1 MDEVKNYNIDITIL
15 SETKRKGCGN
25 EEVDGCIHFW
35 SGVEKHQRA
44 SAGVSIIIKNSLKK
58 FIDNYEYVS
67 ERILT
72 VTLKIYGYETIVV
85 GVYAPT
91 ESTENL
97 IKEQF
102 NEQLSNILNKIK
114 NHQDIIVAGD
124 LNARVKSQINNQV
137 VGEFAEE
144 IENNN
149 NGDRLIDLCN
159 QYKLQLT
166 NTKFAH
172 KMIHRYTWERS
183 TMGQKSIIDYI
194 IVKQQANFQVHDSRV
209 KRGANCGTDHHLVLA
224 KFVYPFPRQTLT
236 MQEQQKTS
244 GTNKSTNKQYKV
256 YLFYQESIKN
266 LYQRRMTNEINSTPP
281 SQNIEEEYGSIKKC
295 IHKIAAE
302 TLGEYKREKK
312 SNKQPAW
319 LTEDIKTLIKEK
331 KELHAKYLTNRN
343 EDNNLNY
350 KRKNKELRNR
360 IKKGKNMFW
369 EQKCNHINTYI
380 GGAQSTEVWKTIKN
394 MKTKNREKAL
404 TLIDLPKWKVYYEEL
419 LTENREEYKNDEVDI
434 QNDNDDECRAIELE
448 EFIESVSE
456 MKNGRSAGP
465 GDIPAELIKNGGK
478 TLINRLRHLMNLCMT
493 QKKTPDE
500 WKVCLI
506 TSLFKKGNRKDPNSY
521 RGLSVTSTMSR
532 LWAKIIHKRLRMEV
546 QGLIGEDQSGFR
558 PGRSCVDNLFTLQ
571 QLIEKRISRDQELH
585 LTFIDIKKAYD
596 NVPRN
601 KLWYVLKEIG
611 VSTGIIE
618 LIQELYSSNVA
629 YIKQGLELSEPIQ
642 TTKGLRQGCSLSPI
656 LFNIYLEMALRK
668 WKRTCGRMGIPIGE
682 SYLLTLSFAD
692 DQVILAEDSYD
703 MEFVLKRLYTE
714 YEKWGLQVSLEKTEY
729 LVVNTD
735 TKFEV
740 LINEETQ
747 VKQVN
752 RFKYLGVTIDR
763 DGIGQTEI
771 QSKIQKAR
779 NIVGA
784 LNSVW
789 WNNNISR
796 KNKKRIGQTMVET
809 VLMYG
814 CEVWAIKEEDK
825 KKITSV
831 EMDYLRRSARRS
843 RLEKIRNEQIRNE
856 MAANESVIERIEKRS
871 LKWFGHL
878 LRMDDTRWP
887 KRIFKWRPAGKN
899 KKGRPRK
906 SWNEGIRRAMRERN
920 MDEEMAHNRE
930 AWKAGMGIQ
939 HLAV

>member
-281 SQNIEEEYGSIKKC
+281 SQNIEEEYGNIKKC

-360 IKKGKNMFW
+360 IKK
-369 EQKCNHINTYI
+369 E
-380 GGAQSTEVWKTIKN
+380 
-394 MKTKNREKAL
+394 
-404 TLIDLPKWKVYYEEL
+404 
-419 LTENREEYKNDEVDI
+419 
-434 QNDNDDECRAIELE
+434 
-448 EFIESVSE
+448 
-456 MKNGRSAGP
+456 
-465 GDIPAELIKNGGK
+465 
-478 TLINRLRHLMNLCMT
+478 
-493 QKKTPDE
+493 KKTCFGN
-500 WKVCLI
+500 KNAI
-506 TSLFKKGNRKDPNSY
+506 TS
-521 RGLSVTSTMSR
+521 T
-532 LWAKIIHKRLRMEV
+532 
-546 QGLIGEDQSGFR
+546 
-558 PGRSCVDNLFTLQ
+558 
-571 QLIEKRISRDQELH
+571 RI
-585 LTFIDIKKAYD
+585 
-596 NVPRN
+596 
-601 KLWYVLKEIG
+601 
-611 VSTGIIE
+611 
-618 LIQELYSSNVA
+618 
-629 YIKQGLELSEPIQ
+629 
-642 TTKGLRQGCSLSPI
+642 
-656 LFNIYLEMALRK
+656 
-668 WKRTCGRMGIPIGE
+668 
-682 SYLLTLSFAD
+682 
-692 DQVILAEDSYD
+692 
-703 MEFVLKRLYTE
+703 
-714 YEKWGLQVSLEKTEY
+714 
-729 LVVNTD
+729 
-735 TKFEV
+735 
-740 LINEETQ
+740 
-747 VKQVN
+747 
-752 RFKYLGVTIDR
+752 
-763 DGIGQTEI
+763 
-771 QSKIQKAR
+771 
-779 NIVGA
+779 
-784 LNSVW
+784 
-789 WNNNISR
+789 
-796 KNKKRIGQTMVET
+796 
-809 VLMYG
+809 
-814 CEVWAIKEEDK
+814 
-825 KKITSV
+825 
-831 EMDYLRRSARRS
+831 
-843 RLEKIRNEQIRNE
+843 
-856 MAANESVIERIEKRS
+856 
-871 LKWFGHL
+871 
-878 LRMDDTRWP
+878 
-887 KRIFKWRPAGKN
+887 
-899 KKGRPRK
+899 
-906 SWNEGIRRAMRERN
+906 
-920 MDEEMAHNRE
+920 
-930 AWKAGMGIQ
+930 
-939 HLAV
+939 

>member
-281 SQNIEEEYGSIKKC
+281 SQNIEEEYGNIKKC

-331 KELHAKYLTNRN
+331 K
-343 EDNNLNY
+343 NY
-350 KRKNKELRNR
+350 
-360 IKKGKNMFW
+360 
-369 EQKCNHINTYI
+369 T
-380 GGAQSTEVWKTIKN
+380 QSI
-394 MKTKNREKAL
+394 
-404 TLIDLPKWKVYYEEL
+404 
-419 LTENREEYKNDEVDI
+419 
-434 QNDNDDECRAIELE
+434 
-448 EFIESVSE
+448 
-456 MKNGRSAGP
+456 
-465 GDIPAELIKNGGK
+465 
-478 TLINRLRHLMNLCMT
+478 
-493 QKKTPDE
+493 
-500 WKVCLI
+500 
-506 TSLFKKGNRKDPNSY
+506 
-521 RGLSVTSTMSR
+521 
-532 LWAKIIHKRLRMEV
+532 
-546 QGLIGEDQSGFR
+546 
-558 PGRSCVDNLFTLQ
+558 
-571 QLIEKRISRDQELH
+571 
-585 LTFIDIKKAYD
+585 
-596 NVPRN
+596 
-601 KLWYVLKEIG
+601 
-611 VSTGIIE
+611 
-618 LIQELYSSNVA
+618 
-629 YIKQGLELSEPIQ
+629 
-642 TTKGLRQGCSLSPI
+642 
-656 LFNIYLEMALRK
+656 
-668 WKRTCGRMGIPIGE
+668 
-682 SYLLTLSFAD
+682 
-692 DQVILAEDSYD
+692 
-703 MEFVLKRLYTE
+703 
-714 YEKWGLQVSLEKTEY
+714 
-729 LVVNTD
+729 
-735 TKFEV
+735 
-740 LINEETQ
+740 
-747 VKQVN
+747 
-752 RFKYLGVTIDR
+752 
-763 DGIGQTEI
+763 
-771 QSKIQKAR
+771 
-779 NIVGA
+779 
-784 LNSVW
+784 
-789 WNNNISR
+789 
-796 KNKKRIGQTMVET
+796 
-809 VLMYG
+809 
-814 CEVWAIKEEDK
+814 
-825 KKITSV
+825 
-831 EMDYLRRSARRS
+831 
-843 RLEKIRNEQIRNE
+843 
-856 MAANESVIERIEKRS
+856 
-871 LKWFGHL
+871 
-878 LRMDDTRWP
+878 
-887 KRIFKWRPAGKN
+887 
-899 KKGRPRK
+899 
-906 SWNEGIRRAMRERN
+906 
-920 MDEEMAHNRE
+920 
-930 AWKAGMGIQ
+930 
-939 HLAV
+939 